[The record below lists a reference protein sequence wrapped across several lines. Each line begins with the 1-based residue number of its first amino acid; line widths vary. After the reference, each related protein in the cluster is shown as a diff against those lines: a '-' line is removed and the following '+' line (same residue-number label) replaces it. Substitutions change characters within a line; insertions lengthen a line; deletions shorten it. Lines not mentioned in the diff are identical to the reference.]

1 MLPIVKFK
9 KKAAQD
15 LVDLMDAR
23 KKSISGSLDEN
34 PELKS
39 KWEKVFH
46 QGFFVI
52 GLSMTDDNN
61 FLLRIMIIMSEGE
74 LRPRNQVIP
83 STMRRGSTSTGS
95 KGASWRKGKLGND
108 KLGKMGKDS
117 DDNSA
122 EESSDKTPLT
132 VRNIQVLVLL
142 LITR

>member
-1 MLPIVKFK
+1 M
-9 KKAAQD
+9 
-15 LVDLMDAR
+15 DLMDAR

-117 DDNSA
+117 DDNST
-122 EESSDKTPLT
+122 EEGSDKTPLT
-132 VRNIQVLVLL
+132 VNNIQ
-142 LITR
+142 

>member
-9 KKAAQD
+9 KKATQD

-83 STMRRGSTSTGS
+83 SMRRGSTSTGS
-95 KGASWRKGKLGND
+95 RGASWRKDKLGND
-108 KLGKMGKDS
+108 KLGKDY

-132 VRNIQVLVLL
+132 VNNIQ
-142 LITR
+142 

>member
-1 MLPIVKFK
+1 
-9 KKAAQD
+9 
-15 LVDLMDAR
+15 MDAR

-52 GLSMTDDNN
+52 GLSITDDNN

-83 STMRRGSTSTGS
+83 SMRRGSTSTVS
-95 KGASWRKGKLGND
+95 KGASWRKGKLGN
-108 KLGKMGKDS
+108 GKMDKDS

-132 VRNIQVLVLL
+132 VRNIQVLVFP
-142 LITR
+142 

>member
-39 KWEKVFH
+39 KWEKVFY
-46 QGFFVI
+46 QRVLAMGQ
-52 GLSMTDDNN
+52 SMIDDNN
-61 FLLRIMIIMSEGE
+61 FLLRIIIMIKKEGE
-74 LRPRNQVIP
+74 LRPINQVIP
-83 STMRRGSTSTGS
+83 SMRRGSTSTGS
-95 KGASWRKGKLGND
+95 RGASWRKGKLGND
-108 KLGKMGKDS
+108 KLGKDY

-132 VRNIQVLVLL
+132 VNNIQ
-142 LITR
+142 

>member
-1 MLPIVKFK
+1 M
-9 KKAAQD
+9 
-15 LVDLMDAR
+15 DLMDAR

-83 STMRRGSTSTGS
+83 SMRRGSTSTGS
-95 KGASWRKGKLGND
+95 RGASWRKDKLGND
-108 KLGKMGKDS
+108 KLGKDY

-132 VRNIQVLVLL
+132 VNNIQ
-142 LITR
+142 

>member
-1 MLPIVKFK
+1 MR

-39 KWEKVFH
+39 KWEKVFY
-46 QGFFVI
+46 QRVLAMGQ
-52 GLSMTDDNN
+52 SMIDDNN
-61 FLLRIMIIMSEGE
+61 FLLRIIIMNKKEGE

-83 STMRRGSTSTGS
+83 SMRRGSTSTVS

-108 KLGKMGKDS
+108 KLGKDY

-132 VRNIQVLVLL
+132 VNNI
-142 LITR
+142 R

>member
-1 MLPIVKFK
+1 
-9 KKAAQD
+9 
-15 LVDLMDAR
+15 MDAR

-95 KGASWRKGKLGND
+95 KGASWRKGKLGN
-108 KLGKMGKDS
+108 GKMDKDS

-132 VRNIQVLVLL
+132 VRNIQALVFWPTMNC
-142 LITR
+142 IFTR

>member
-1 MLPIVKFK
+1 M
-9 KKAAQD
+9 
-15 LVDLMDAR
+15 DLMDAR

-39 KWEKVFH
+39 KWEKVFY
-46 QGFFVI
+46 QRVLAMGQ
-52 GLSMTDDNN
+52 SMIDDNN
-61 FLLRIMIIMSEGE
+61 FLLRIIIMIKKEGE

-83 STMRRGSTSTGS
+83 SMRRGSTSTGS
-95 KGASWRKGKLGND
+95 RGASWRKDKLGND
-108 KLGKMGKDS
+108 KLGKDY